1 MGALAPFFMFYAT
14 KIVLTP
20 LIDDEIE
27 SDIMAAQ
34 KEVTSAIHFHVIEEK
49 MKLVSHS
56 TASLGDDLLAHTLIF
71 SKP

>member
-1 MGALAPFFMFYAT
+1 
-14 KIVLTP
+14 
-20 LIDDEIE
+20 
-27 SDIMAAQ
+27 MAAQ